1 MANDFIRKTKASV
14 TTSTGTSGD
23 AIYTVPST
31 GGTAMECICIGIYLS
46 NKTNTGVTASV
57 FLDTEEGS
65 STDVYLVKDATVP
78 AGAALEVIS
87 GGKLVLMGDGT
98 NNDIVKLS
106 CGTAS
111 ALDATISILQDV

>member
-1 MANDFIRKTKASV
+1 
-14 TTSTGTSGD
+14 
-23 AIYTVPST
+23 
-31 GGTAMECICIGIYLS
+31 MECICIGIYLS
-46 NKTNTGVTASV
+46 NKATTGITASV

-65 STDVYLVKDATVP
+65 STDVYLIKDATIP
-78 AGAALEVIS
+78 AGSSLEVIS

-106 CGTAS
+106 SSTAS